1 MLIDV
6 KDLAVHFRTEKK
18 MIKAVDGVSFT
29 IPHGKTLCL
38 VGESGCGKSVT
49 SMAILGLVDHPG
61 EVVNGEINFDGR
73 NILECTEKEMRS
85 VRGADISMI
94 FQDAMT
100 SLNPCFTVDFQLK
113 EVLKLH
119 QNLKKNALHEKAIE
133 ALELVAI
140 PSPEKRLK
148 EYPFKMSGGMRQRV
162 MIALAMACQPKL
174 LIADEPTTALDV
186 TIQAQVLALMNKLKE
201 ERNTSIL
208 FITHDLAVVSEM
220 ADHVAVMYTGRIVEK
235 TDCISLFKKPMHP
248 YTEGLLRSL
257 PSENKG
263 RRKSKL
269 HSIEGSV
276 PSLSALP
283 LGCTF
288 WPRCPYASE
297 ICKKEQPL
305 LKECESGH
313 FVACF
318 KLEGVI

>member
-1 MLIDV
+1 MLIEV
-6 KDLAVHFRTEKK
+6 KDLAVHFRTDKGV
-18 MIKAVDGVSFT
+18 IKAVDGVSFQ

-61 EVVNGEINFDGR
+61 EVVAGEIEFDGR
-73 NILECTEKEMRS
+73 NILECTEKEMRK

-100 SLNPCFTVDFQLK
+100 SLNPCFTVDFQIK

-119 QNLKKNALHEKAIE
+119 QNLKKKALHAKAIE
-133 ALELVAI
+133 ALEMVAI

-162 MIALAMACQPKL
+162 MIAVAMACQPKL

-186 TIQAQVLALMNKLKE
+186 TIQAQVLELMNQLKKD
-201 ERNTSIL
+201 RNTSIL

-235 TDCISLFKKPMHP
+235 ADCISLFRKPMHP

-283 LGCTF
+283 QGCTF
-288 WPRCPYASE
+288 WPRCPYAEE

-318 KLEGVI
+318 KTEGVI

>member
-1 MLIDV
+1 
-6 KDLAVHFRTEKK
+6 
-18 MIKAVDGVSFT
+18 
-29 IPHGKTLCL
+29 
-38 VGESGCGKSVT
+38 
-49 SMAILGLVDHPG
+49 
-61 EVVNGEINFDGR
+61 
-73 NILECTEKEMRS
+73 MRK
-85 VRGADISMI
+85 VRGADISII

-100 SLNPCFTVDFQLK
+100 SLNPCFTVNFQLK

-133 ALELVAI
+133 ALEMVAI

-162 MIALAMACQPKL
+162 MIAVAMACQPKL

-186 TIQAQVLALMNKLKE
+186 TIQAQVLALMNQLKE
-201 ERNTSIL
+201 DRNTSIL

-235 TDCISLFKKPMHP
+235 ADCISLFRKPMHP

-283 LGCTF
+283 QGCTF
-288 WPRCPYASE
+288 WPRCPYTEE

-318 KLEGVI
+318 KTEGVI